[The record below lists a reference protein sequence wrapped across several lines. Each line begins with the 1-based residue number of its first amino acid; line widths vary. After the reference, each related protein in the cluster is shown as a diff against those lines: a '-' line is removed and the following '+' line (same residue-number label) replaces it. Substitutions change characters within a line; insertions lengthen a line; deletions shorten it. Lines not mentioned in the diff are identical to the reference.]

1 MASKLH
7 SKLISGTK
15 EFSLQ
20 SKKDIKKTK
29 PVEIP
34 GSKNRAINVT
44 PKKIK
49 TALNVICPQRNSP
62 NGEAGIVNDF
72 IKHFENLEKYIPF
85 CSSPKSFRTAWGLR
99 SNILNKYDGDVL
111 ANEGGQ
117 LIPVN
122 KESRVFQCV
131 QQGVEL
137 GIKKRLITAVRHS
150 EGNFDDDL
158 DDMGRFEYQPPADVT
173 GMLRYRWCQFLSK
186 NLETPYILIAVM
198 WFEYRIN
205 ESMNHVFIISPAK
218 IIEEKKDLNDFGKSI
233 HRPLILQIINRD
245 EALNSINRIYS
256 LGYSDIELETR
267 APLSNLLAREWA
279 YDKIHTSTKGR
290 QIKKWAKVMH
300 ETCPGESCNHSLFD
314 SLNLNQIA
322 FGHIIPQDWAH
333 SFTYIL
339 DKKNHPDNLYLTCNK
354 CNSSLS
360 NNFPGLKLRKEI
372 NKRGTIGD
380 WLRKAEENIRK
391 L

>member
-15 EFSLQ
+15 VFSLQ

-29 PVEIP
+29 SVEIP
-34 GSKNRAINVT
+34 GSKNRTINVT
-44 PKKIK
+44 PKKIQ

-62 NGEAGIVNDF
+62 NGEAGIVDDF

-158 DDMGRFEYQPPADVT
+158 DDLGRFEYQPPADVT

-186 NLETPYILIAVM
+186 NLETPYI
-198 WFEYRIN
+198 
-205 ESMNHVFIISPAK
+205 
-218 IIEEKKDLNDFGKSI
+218 
-233 HRPLILQIINRD
+233 
-245 EALNSINRIYS
+245 
-256 LGYSDIELETR
+256 
-267 APLSNLLAREWA
+267 
-279 YDKIHTSTKGR
+279 
-290 QIKKWAKVMH
+290 
-300 ETCPGESCNHSLFD
+300 
-314 SLNLNQIA
+314 
-322 FGHIIPQDWAH
+322 
-333 SFTYIL
+333 
-339 DKKNHPDNLYLTCNK
+339 
-354 CNSSLS
+354 
-360 NNFPGLKLRKEI
+360 
-372 NKRGTIGD
+372 
-380 WLRKAEENIRK
+380 
-391 L
+391 